1 MLVLLPFW
9 ALGFPLASL
18 IEPVVLS
25 SCCVGARRSA
35 HGMSQAVVVLWG
47 RQLVVAGC
55 RCCRRCCW
63 FVFGVG
69 CLVFGVWCSK
79 FGVWCSKC
87 GVQSAVFGVWWLG
100 AWCVGRCGVATRSK
114 VRNSK
119 RQSRDRSQTI
129 KLTRRTSGSLT
140 VKSRRRR
147 RSGRGNSWWGK
158 QTPTATTEA
167 MKKVCSPS
175 PPTRHTVHG
184 HENGDDSG
192 NKPGDISSTA
202 SKNTGSGNS
211 A

>member
-79 FGVWCSKC
+79 FGVWCLVFKVWCSKC
-87 GVQSAVFGVWWLG
+87 GVWCLVARCLVCWSVWCRNTFKGSKLETAKPRPQSNDQTDAANLW
-100 AWCVGRCGVATRSK
+100 
-114 VRNSK
+114 
-119 RQSRDRSQTI
+119 QSYSEI
-129 KLTRRTSGSLT
+129 A
-140 VKSRRRR
+140 
-147 RSGRGNSWWGK
+147 
-158 QTPTATTEA
+158 TPTTKREREL
-167 MKKVCSPS
+167 V
-175 PPTRHTVHG
+175 VG
-184 HENGDDSG
+184 
-192 NKPGDISSTA
+192 
-202 SKNTGSGNS
+202 
-211 A
+211 